1 MFNLRAGMFNNSRIE
16 QLESEVRE
24 LKKKLEKI
32 EEDQKILVLSGDAWH
47 LSNYHSIPV
56 VRVVNKILEFLN
68 VKIEYKYPEEE
79 SISLVEKKEPE
90 QSESK

>member
-56 VRVVNKILEFLN
+56 VRVVNN